1 MTTIKD
7 LFKEKAAECGFNLE
21 KDKELLER
29 IWSGIINGMLPD
41 ECKINTSIGELEKE
55 KALKAQYLCKQ
66 FGFTVIPEKR
76 NYRNWEAIEI
86 KQGYELPKYEIVRE

>member
-1 MTTIKD
+1 MTIKS
-7 LFKEKAAECGFNLE
+7 LFEEKATECGFDLE
-21 KDKELLER
+21 KDQELLER

-41 ECKINTSIGELEKE
+41 ECEINTSIGELEKE

-76 NYRNWEAIEI
+76 NYKIWEAIEI
-86 KQGYELPKYEIVRE
+86 KQGDELPNYEIVRE